1 MSTGEMRGELKAT
14 FQRMR
19 IIGFALLASLGV
31 YTFIVH
37 YLKNAPA
44 PEAPPDMVLFRYL
57 FIGLSI
63 GIFFLIRFLRHI
75 LLARASNVLSLQS
88 ATVVS
93 LALCESVVLF
103 GFVLYFLGREINDF
117 YIFLGLSLFYFI
129 VYFPR
134 AQQWQEWGAK
144 IGLQ

>member
-1 MSTGEMRGELKAT
+1 MSSGEMRGELKAT

-37 YLKNAPA
+37 YIKDTPP
-44 PEAPPDMVLFRYL
+44 PEEPPDMVLFRYI
-57 FIGLSI
+57 FIGLAVA
-63 GIFFLIRFLRHI
+63 IFFLIRFLRHI
-75 LLARASNVLSLQS
+75 LLAKASNVLSLQS

-103 GFVLYFLGREINDF
+103 GFVLYFLGREMNDF

-129 VYFPR
+129 IYFPR
-134 AQQWQEWGAK
+134 AQQWQEWAAK
-144 IGLQ
+144 IGLR